1 MSGPL
6 RDHPEIGDDSG
17 DVRDRLVSVR
27 WEVGEVRLV
36 PDPKPANMAEA
47 SATYDSP
54 MLDKILDAT
63 RERVADLRVRRAAVM
78 AKAEAAEPPPLFEEA
93 LARPGLAVIA
103 EIKRRSPS
111 RGDIDLGLDAVE
123 QARRYAEGGAAALSV
138 LTEPVF
144 FAGRPE
150 DLVAARQTTGL
161 PILRKDFVIES
172 IQIWEARAMGASAVL
187 LIAAALTPNELAA
200 LLDDAGRA
208 GLGALVEVHTIDEA
222 KLSIDLGARVV
233 GVNNR
238 DLGTFEVD
246 LGTAEEIAPFLSEA
260 AVTVAESGIHS
271 RSEALRM
278 RAAGYDAV
286 LVGEALVRSSD
297 PTGLIRELS
306 G

>member
-1 MSGPL
+1 
-6 RDHPEIGDDSG
+6 
-17 DVRDRLVSVR
+17 
-27 WEVGEVRLV
+27 
-36 PDPKPANMAEA
+36 
-47 SATYDSP
+47 
-54 MLDKILDAT
+54 MLDRILDAT
-63 RERVADLRVRRAAVM
+63 RERVADLRTRRAAVM
-78 AKAEAAEPPPLFEEA
+78 EKAEAAASPPSFEEA
-93 LARPGLAVIA
+93 LSLPGLAVIA

-111 RGDIDLGLDAVE
+111 KGDLAIDLDAVE
-123 QARRYAEGGAAALSV
+123 QARRYAAGGAAALSV

-144 FAGRPE
+144 FAGHPE
-150 DLVAARQTTGL
+150 DLVGARETTGL

-172 IQIWEARAMGASAVL
+172 LQIWEARAMGASAVL

-222 KLSIDLGARVV
+222 KLSVDLGARIV

-238 DLGTFEVD
+238 DLASFEVD
-246 LGTAEEIAPFLSEA
+246 LATAEDIAPFLSDA

-271 RSEALRM
+271 GVEASRM

-286 LVGEALVRSSD
+286 LVGEALVRSAD
-297 PTGLIRELS
+297 PSSLIREIA

>member
-1 MSGPL
+1 
-6 RDHPEIGDDSG
+6 
-17 DVRDRLVSVR
+17 
-27 WEVGEVRLV
+27 VGQLA
-36 PDPKPANMAEA
+36 PGAGAYHSD
-47 SATYDSP
+47 
-54 MLDKILDAT
+54 MLDRILEAT
-63 RERVADLRVRRAAVM
+63 RERVAELRTRRAAVM
-78 AKAEAAEPPPLFEEA
+78 EKAEAAERPPSLEEA

-111 RGDIDLGLDAVE
+111 RGDLAIDLDAVE
-123 QARRYAEGGAAALSV
+123 QARRYAAGGAAALSV

-150 DLVAARQTTGL
+150 DLVAARESTGL

-208 GLGALVEVHTIDEA
+208 GLDALVEVHSPDEA
-222 KLSIDLGARVV
+222 KLSLDLGARMV

-238 DLGTFEVD
+238 DLSSFEVD
-246 LGTAEEIAPFLSEA
+246 LATAEEIAPFLSGA

-271 RSEALRM
+271 RVEARRM
-278 RAAGYDAV
+278 TAAGYDAV
-286 LVGEALVRSSD
+286 LVGEALVRSPD
-297 PTGLIRELS
+297 PSSLIRELA